1 MEATE
6 TRKDI
11 ALQPA
16 QVRLEEA
23 AIAVLIERIASLDK
37 EVKDDL
43 FEVIMDVKN
52 CTTPEDLQEVEQTVR
67 ELLFPQAYG
76 NMIVGSAGDPK
87 GSEKLLGWSKQIGE
101 RIKELREKVEWTQEQ
116 LAEKSGLKQSHISRL
131 ETGQHSPSHKTIVAL
146 AKALDCDVSE
156 IDPGTAAI

>member
-1 MEATE
+1 MEAIE
-6 TRKDI
+6 KRKES

-37 EVKDDL
+37 EIKDDL
-43 FEVIMDVKN
+43 VAVIMDVQN
-52 CTTPEDLQEVEQTVR
+52 CSSQEDLQEVEQTVR

-76 NMIVGSAGDPK
+76 NMIVGSGGNPQ
-87 GSEKLLGWSKQIGE
+87 GSETLLGWSKQIGE
-101 RIKELREKVEWTQEQ
+101 RIRQLREKIDWTQKQ
-116 LAEKSGLKQSHISRL
+116 LAEKSGLRQSHISRL

-146 AKALDCDVSE
+146 AKALGCTIAE
-156 IDPGTAAI
+156 IDPGAATT